1 MEELARAH
9 GTVTGYLEAALEG
22 TNLRMIDEVEGGIVA
37 TCGGSELARENGSSG
52 RGAKYAGSMGV
63 GEVEAA
69 LGQAIDIWGD
79 GCGCCVVAPDPI
91 VHVIDREE
99 QDIGSLGRF
108 NGANY
113 SHKYQ
118 GCDCCE

>member
-1 MEELARAH
+1 
-9 GTVTGYLEAALEG
+9 
-22 TNLRMIDEVEGGIVA
+22 
-37 TCGGSELARENGSSG
+37 
-52 RGAKYAGSMGV
+52 MGV

-69 LGQAIDIWGD
+69 LGQAIDIGGD
-79 GCGCCVVAPDPI
+79 GGGCCVVAPDPV

-99 QDIGSLGRF
+99 QDIGSLGSF

-113 SHKYQ
+113 SYKYQ